1 MGQTNKPSVFWY
13 IFMYTDCTSGQEII
27 YHVDMIAGMNIGYP
41 LHLRYLHL
49 FTTKC
54 DKPNKN
60 LYHTKNVFNKFRP
73 THFALQMN
81 REWILMLLLKGYVY
95 NHIS

>member
-1 MGQTNKPSVFWY
+1 MGQTNKPLVFWY

-27 YHVDMIAGMNIGYP
+27 YHVDMIDGMNIGYP
-41 LHLRYLHL
+41 LHLYLNV
-49 FTTKC
+49 TSQT
-54 DKPNKN
+54 KN

-73 THFALQMN
+73 THFALQMI
-81 REWILMLLLKGYVY
+81 REWILMLLLKGQVY

>member
-1 MGQTNKPSVFWY
+1 
-13 IFMYTDCTSGQEII
+13 MYTNYTSGQEII
-27 YHVDMIAGMNIGYP
+27 YYVDMIAGMNIGYP
-41 LHLRYLHL
+41 LLLRYLLL
-49 FTTKC
+49 FTSKC

-81 REWILMLLLKGYVY
+81 RGLMLMLFLKG
-95 NHIS
+95 

>member
-49 FTTKC
+49 G
-54 DKPNKN
+54 
-60 LYHTKNVFNKFRP
+60 
-73 THFALQMN
+73 HFISNHPKSLKLVGVSAQILAILILQ
-81 REWILMLLLKGYVY
+81 VP
-95 NHIS
+95 